1 MRRIKDILKSPSLFT
16 FGFFAGG
23 NVVVAVLGAIGG
35 LLQAR
40 WVAPEVLGEYRKYG
54 ILTAYLNI
62 GLIIV
67 QDALMRQYPF
77 LIGKGDKEEA
87 LMVVAAA
94 KWWYMALSYLFSA
107 LFIVL
112 TGFSLVHC
120 DFRASV
126 GWGVQ
131 IVMVWSSF
139 YGIYLGVMYRTSQ
152 DFKQLTYNNVLSA
165 TFGFILLV
173 VVKVWGYWGVV
184 LRSGIQSL
192 ASLWLNHAYAP
203 VKVKSV
209 FDSRRLFQLAKMSL
223 PISVPGYVGT
233 SLTSATMSFLIV
245 KYLGQT
251 DLGIYGVALT
261 LQGMAMI
268 VTSAVGQLFYPKIMH
283 KFGECKDFWSCIK
296 YTIKPTCINLFV
308 SVMIVVLFCIVIGPF
323 VRVVIPK
330 YTDTIPII
338 CILSINIILTAV
350 ELPFL
355 VFVSALK
362 YRVISILSVIRFVAC
377 FALIFLLPKTLPM
390 IAWSGIFGQLIY
402 VLVGYGVIVKMYTN
416 SARARFQ
423 GV

>member
-1 MRRIKDILKSPSLFT
+1 MRLIKDILKSPSLFT
-16 FGFFAGG
+16 FGLFAGG
-23 NVVVAVLGAIGG
+23 NVAVAILGAFGG

-40 WVAPEVLGEYRKYG
+40 WVSPEVLGEYRKYG
-54 ILTAYLNI
+54 ILTTYLNI
-62 GLIIV
+62 GLIVV

-77 LIGKGDKEEA
+77 LIGRGEKDEA
-87 LMVVAAA
+87 LKVAAAA
-94 KWWYMALSYLFSA
+94 KWWYMALSYLFSV
-107 LFIVL
+107 LFMVL
-112 TGFSLVHC
+112 TGLSIFHG

-131 IVMVWSSF
+131 IVVVWSSF

-165 TFGFILLV
+165 TFGVILLV
-173 VVKVWGYWGVV
+173 VVKVWGYWGVA
-184 LRSGIQSL
+184 LRSGVQSL
-192 ASLWLNHAYAP
+192 TSLWLNHTYAP

-209 FDSRRLFQLAKMSL
+209 FDSGRLFQLAKMSL

-233 SLTSATMSFLIV
+233 SLTSATMSFFIV
-245 KYLGQT
+245 TYFGQT
-251 DLGIYGVALT
+251 ELGIYGVALT

-283 KFGECKDFWSCIK
+283 KFGECSDFWSCIK
-296 YTIKPTCINLFV
+296 YTIKPTCLNLLV
-308 SVMIVVLFCIVIGPF
+308 STMIVGLLCLVIGPF

-362 YRVISILSVIRFVAC
+362 YRVIITLSVIRFVAC
-377 FALIFLLPKTLPM
+377 FFLIVLLPKTLAM
-390 IAWSGIFGQLIY
+390 IAWSGIFGQLLY
-402 VLVGYGVIVKMYTN
+402 VLVGYGLIVKMYTN
-416 SARARFQ
+416 TVRARLQ
-423 GV
+423 NV